1 MGEETLK
8 PRTSLAAPI
17 IFFLVVLFQF
27 LSKYLEN
34 MKKRGSKS
42 PMEIQLRAEIKQ
54 LLKEA
59 NSLSE
64 PSTFAQAAKL
74 RRTAAA
80 KEKEMENYKG
90 LNGKENN
97 LSFDS
102 YLKVLTAVKVF
113 TYLVLVCWFW
123 GVPVTIIS
131 KQLVQPF
138 GTVLSWKAGGPFN
151 DKVMVGI
158 VPWLVLS
165 TRVGKYICRK
175 VLK

>member
-102 YLKVLTAVKVF
+102 YLKVLTAVKARC
-113 TYLVLVCWFW
+113 YLGRLEVHSMTKLWL
-123 GVPVTIIS
+123 G
-131 KQLVQPF
+131 
-138 GTVLSWKAGGPFN
+138 LSLGWYYLPESANIF
-151 DKVMVGI
+151 
-158 VPWLVLS
+158 
-165 TRVGKYICRK
+165 VGKSSSRSLRI
-175 VLK
+175 